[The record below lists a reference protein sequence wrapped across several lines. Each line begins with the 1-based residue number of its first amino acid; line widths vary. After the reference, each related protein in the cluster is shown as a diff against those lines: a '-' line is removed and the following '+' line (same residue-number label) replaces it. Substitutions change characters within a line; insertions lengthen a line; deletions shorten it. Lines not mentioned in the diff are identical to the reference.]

1 MPANHSRAQAHAE
14 VHFAFKLL
22 DARRRFLKADREA
35 KAAREEMIDRA
46 VDQLARRRWLE
57 ALGRRELA
65 AEDVE
70 RLESV
75 MGYSDAINE
84 GLASS

>member
-1 MPANHSRAQAHAE
+1 MSNHSRAQSHAE
-14 VHFAFKLL
+14 VNFAFKLL
-22 DARRRFLKADREA
+22 DAKRRFLQADREA
-35 KAAREEMIDRA
+35 KRAREEMIDRA

-65 AEDVE
+65 AEDIE

-75 MGYSDAINE
+75 IELSDDVT
-84 GLASS
+84 GRMTQ